1 MRRSIGRALLEL
13 REDGGLSRT
22 AVAGAAGI
30 DRSFLGKVER
40 GERSASLAALT
51 AIATVL
57 GADLSLRAYPT
68 TGPRI
73 RDHIQAAMVEALQRI
88 LHPRWTASPEVPV
101 YRPSRGV
108 IDLVLSDSC
117 EPLVVASEMHSEL
130 RRLEQQMRWHREK
143 EASLPSADLWGFAT
157 GDAPAATSRL
167 LVLRSTRSLRELTN
181 TYAATLRAVY
191 PARAA
196 DVLEGAD
203 DRYTAMAGRRHPVGA
218 GGGLVRRRARR
229 SASRS
234 PARPV
239 DTTAGLAGPRIRP
252 KPTNRPP

>member
-13 REDGGLSRT
+13 REDGGLTRT

-73 RDHIQAAMVEALQRI
+73 RDHIQAAMVEALLRI

-167 LVLRSTRSLRELTN
+167 LVLRSTRSLRELAN

-196 DVLEGAD
+196 DVLEALMTG
-203 DRYTAMAGRRHPVGA
+203 TRRWPGA
-218 GGGLVRRRARR
+218 GILWVRVEGS
-229 SASRS
+229 SA
-234 PARPV
+234 V
-239 DTTAGLAGPRIRP
+239 VLDGPPRGVRFG
-252 KPTNRPP
+252 R